1 VSAEGFAVRAKPG
14 QLQRAGI
21 GLSVDL
27 QQVWLDVAITITS
40 PIAASRGKLFLWLP
54 NLCPSS
60 VARSTRL
67 SAHWLPEFPAC
78 ESPMGTR
85 LTNWYTC
92 RVTLLASET
101 ASNLGRVDHLT
112 GQKRVMLLKP
122 RGFCAGV
129 VRAID
134 IVKIALDTFGAPIYV
149 RREIVHNR
157 FVVNELA
164 EKGAIFVNEIEE
176 VPAGQRVIYSA
187 HGVSPAVREAS
198 KARGLKV
205 IDATCPLV
213 TKVHVEAVKFAKQG
227 YSLVLVGHRDHDEIE
242 GTLGEAPEATQ
253 VVSNVAEVEALVVPD
268 PNRVA
273 YLTQTTLSL
282 DEARDII
289 HALKVKFPNIAGPH
303 TQDICYATENRQVAV
318 RNVAPGADLVLVVG
332 STNSSNSNRLVEV
345 SNNLGTKAYLID
357 NSAAIDPK
365 WLEGVDSVAVTAGAS
380 APEVLVEDV
389 INYLQQN
396 GYSGVEEVEV
406 MPENVRFG
414 LPPEIIQA
422 IGGAGGAQPIPVR

>member
-1 VSAEGFAVRAKPG
+1 
-14 QLQRAGI
+14 
-21 GLSVDL
+21 
-27 QQVWLDVAITITS
+27 
-40 PIAASRGKLFLWLP
+40 
-54 NLCPSS
+54 
-60 VARSTRL
+60 
-67 SAHWLPEFPAC
+67 
-78 ESPMGTR
+78 M
-85 LTNWYTC
+85 
-92 RVTLLASET
+92 TLLASET
-101 ASNLGRVDHLT
+101 VSNLGRADKIA
-112 GQKRVMLLKP
+112 GQKRVLLLKP

-268 PNRVA
+268 PDRVA

-289 HALKVKFPNIAGPH
+289 HALKVKFPNIVGPH

-357 NSAAIDPK
+357 NSAAIDSA
-365 WLEGVDSVAVTAGAS
+365 WLEGADSVAVTAGAS

-389 INYLQQN
+389 INYLQLN
-396 GYSGVEEVEV
+396 GYSSVEEVEV

-422 IGGAGGAQPIPVR
+422 IGGAGGTQPIPVR